1 MEKERKASEVILEL
15 ESKLDKALDF
25 LRNQD
30 LMIKILNNKLTAI
43 ADTLD
48 KKQAEPPKFTV
59 EAINVTTQ
67 KVPVPIP
74 MPGPL
79 SEREVAISAE
89 AKLPVE
95 VAPQGFRRT
104 SRPETFSGDDAYLS
118 HTKYPTQIPKAP
130 GTQLPP
136 PGRTMGEAVVPDK
149 ASKKLDISS
158 VPTSQQPSKSIAQNA
173 VPVTQRVVNGH
184 GKSLFLADVE
194 VINKTSMET
203 VTKTRCNGTGK
214 WMASLALGEYK
225 VIIRKLDATT
235 KERLEVSQDVLVDGS
250 QSPLE
255 LQTVIVK

>member
-30 LMIKILNNKLTAI
+30 LMIKILNNKLIAI
-43 ADTLD
+43 TESLN
-48 KKQAEPPKFTV
+48 KKVAEPPKFTV
-59 EAINVTTQ
+59 EAINVPTQ
-67 KVPVPIP
+67 KIPIP
-74 MPGPL
+74 MPAPL

-89 AKLPVE
+89 SKLPIE
-95 VAPQGFRRT
+95 TAPQGFRRT

-118 HTKYPTQIPKAP
+118 HTKYPTQIPKLA
-130 GTQLPP
+130 GNQMPP
-136 PGRTMGEAVVPDK
+136 PGRNLGEAVVPDK
-149 ASKKLDISS
+149 ATKKLDTSS
-158 VPTSQQPSKSIAQNA
+158 VPTSQQPSKNVAQNA

-203 VTKTRCNGTGK
+203 VAKTRCNGTGK
-214 WMASLALGEYK
+214 WMASLAIGEYK